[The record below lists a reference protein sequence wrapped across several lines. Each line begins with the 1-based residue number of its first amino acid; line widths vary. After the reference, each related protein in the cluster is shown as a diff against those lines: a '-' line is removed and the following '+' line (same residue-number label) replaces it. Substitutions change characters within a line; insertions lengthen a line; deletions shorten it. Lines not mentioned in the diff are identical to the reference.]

1 LSVDADDGALAD
13 QVVGYCARRLHEP
26 GNAGLAY
33 LASRGLA
40 DAEFLRRFAVGFADR
55 SLGLRLPH
63 KNRADGARLRSR
75 LEALGWFRASGHEHL
90 AGSVVLPIHGPD
102 GRVVSAY
109 GRKITDG
116 LRTGTPKHLYLTGQ
130 PRSVWNMGPDL
141 IDGDGT
147 VVVCEALLDAAS
159 VWISGRRSVT
169 AAYGVHGWSDAHDA
183 ALLAGKARSALIAF
197 DADAAGD
204 AGASALGDRL
214 ISQGLSVFRVV
225 WPAGLKD
232 ANAVMMDPKHGPE
245 AIREALRTAVWVGG
259 AARVTVPAL
268 VESMA
273 ESSEVREAPAPGP
286 VADFQPAPTT
296 PQAAACSSSPLVAS
310 APAFP
315 AGVTVSENAGAAVI
329 GIGTRTYRL
338 RGLERARVD
347 ALRVNVRVSVS
358 VAGAAGPVDRLHVDT
373 IDLYQARMRHAF
385 ASAAAGETGLSV
397 DLLRADLG
405 SVLLAAEILVTQRA
419 AAAAAAAPTGPV
431 EPAGPVMTA
440 DEEAAARALL
450 MAPDVLDRIAADL
463 GRCGLVGEAMNK
475 KAAVIACV
483 SRLTDQ
489 PLAVL
494 VQSTSAAGKTTLMD
508 AVLDMLPENAV
519 RRYSAISGKSPFYL
533 GSTPLRHRVLAIA
546 EEEGARRASYAL
558 KLLQSDGKLS
568 MAATGKDPESGKLVT
583 HDYTVEGPVML
594 FMTTTA
600 IDLDPELVNR
610 CLVLTVDESPEQ
622 TAAIHAAQ
630 LAGRTVAGLTARDT
644 RAGIRRL
651 HQHAQSLLKSYPV
664 VLPDGCR
671 FRFAAG
677 SSRLRRDHQ
686 KFLNLISAVT
696 LLYQFQRT
704 PKTITTAGG
713 QVVTY
718 LEATAADLA
727 LAGEIA
733 AAVLPRTLDDLPPQ
747 TRRLWDLLRR
757 WVADEAARTSVDP
770 SRITLNRRQ
779 IQGLSGWSYK
789 QVRTHVDRLADHE
802 YLLATGGGHGQI
814 VGYRV
819 VVGIDD
825 DRPGSPVDLGAGT
838 PAPARAPVG
847 EPTTTVASLPT
858 DCPPIAHGGRAIE
871 NDDEMHESSAPTG
884 PLPGVPG
891 FTYGG
896 HTSPDP
902 SQMHPA
908 PARVAG

>member
-1 LSVDADDGALAD
+1 MV
-13 QVVGYCARRLHEP
+13 
-26 GNAGLAY
+26 
-33 LASRGLA
+33 
-40 DAEFLRRFAVGFADR
+40 
-55 SLGLRLPH
+55 
-63 KNRADGARLRSR
+63 
-75 LEALGWFRASGHEHL
+75 
-90 AGSVVLPIHGPD
+90 
-102 GRVVSAY
+102 
-109 GRKITDG
+109 
-116 LRTGTPKHLYLTGQ
+116 
-130 PRSVWNMGPDL
+130 
-141 IDGDGT
+141 
-147 VVVCEALLDAAS
+147 
-159 VWISGRRSVT
+159 
-169 AAYGVHGWSDAHDA
+169 
-183 ALLAGKARSALIAF
+183 
-197 DADAAGD
+197 
-204 AGASALGDRL
+204 
-214 ISQGLSVFRVV
+214 
-225 WPAGLKD
+225 
-232 ANAVMMDPKHGPE
+232 
-245 AIREALRTAVWVGG
+245 
-259 AARVTVPAL
+259 
-268 VESMA
+268 
-273 ESSEVREAPAPGP
+273 
-286 VADFQPAPTT
+286 
-296 PQAAACSSSPLVAS
+296 
-310 APAFP
+310 
-315 AGVTVSENAGAAVI
+315 
-329 GIGTRTYRL
+329 
-338 RGLERARVD
+338 
-347 ALRVNVRVSVS
+347 
-358 VAGAAGPVDRLHVDT
+358 
-373 IDLYQARMRHAF
+373 
-385 ASAAAGETGLSV
+385 
-397 DLLRADLG
+397 
-405 SVLLAAEILVTQRA
+405 
-419 AAAAAAAPTGPV
+419 
-431 EPAGPVMTA
+431 
-440 DEEAAARALL
+440 
-450 MAPDVLDRIAADL
+450 
-463 GRCGLVGEAMNK
+463 
-475 KAAVIACV
+475 
-483 SRLTDQ
+483 
-489 PLAVL
+489 
-494 VQSTSAAGKTTLMD
+494 
-508 AVLDMLPENAV
+508 AVLDILPFNAV

-747 TRRLWDLLRR
+747 TRRLWDLLRG
-757 WVADEAARTSVDP
+757 WVADEAVKTSVDP

-779 IQGLSGWSYK
+779 IQALAGWSYK

-802 YLLATGGGHGQI
+802 YLLSTGGGHGQI

-819 VVGIDD
+819 VIGIDD
-825 DRPGSPVDLGAGT
+825 DRPGSPVDLGSGA
-838 PAPARAPVG
+838 PAPASAPVG

-858 DCPPIAHGGRAIE
+858 DCPPFAHGGRAIG
-871 NDDEMHESSAPTG
+871 NDDGMQESSEPTG
-884 PLPGVPG
+884 PLPGLPG

-896 HTSPDP
+896 HTTRDP
-902 SQMHPA
+902 SQMHPT
-908 PARVAG
+908 PARAAG